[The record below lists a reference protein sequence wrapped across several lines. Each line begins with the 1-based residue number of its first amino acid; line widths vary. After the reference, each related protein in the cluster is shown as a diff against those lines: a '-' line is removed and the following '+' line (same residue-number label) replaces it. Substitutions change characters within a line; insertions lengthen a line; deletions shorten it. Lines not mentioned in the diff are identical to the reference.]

1 MGIISYPEFVLIFW
15 RPHLLTL
22 SLFHPF
28 TSMRVGKVRCVEVS
42 RKQKTRKHIFLYHSS
57 FIPHPKL
64 CFLFPALSPLFK
76 EKSALH
82 HCLNKLQA
90 SSSFIL

>member
-1 MGIISYPEFVLIFW
+1 MGIISYPEFALIFW
-15 RPHLLTL
+15 RLHLFTL

-28 TSMRVGKVRCVEVS
+28 TSMRVGKVRCVEIS
-42 RKQKTRKHIFLYHSS
+42 KKQKTRKPIVLYHSS
-57 FIPHPKL
+57 FITHPKL
-64 CFLFPALSPLFK
+64 CFSFPTISPLFK

-90 SSSFIL
+90 SSWFIL